1 MSGAD
6 PSSSSCASC
15 GVLLGPSLL
24 VCPACHALVHTAAL
38 QAIAADATEAS
49 RDGDVSRELA
59 AWRSALDLLP
69 PSSTQFATIR
79 ERIEQAIPDFL
90 EPMAI
95 RDRRAVAFEHAVR
108 IEVVRIAERQ
118 DPRVGDI
125 EAEPIEGSGR
135 VLYSL
140 RRRGSEASP
149 AAPAEVVA
157 AAID

>member
-24 VCPACHALVHTAAL
+24 VCPACHALVHAAAL

-79 ERIEQAIPDFL
+79 ERIERLSRTLIDTPSREGQVTPSSGATKSVGILAGVALLIWKFK
-90 EPMAI
+90 
-95 RDRRAVAFEHAVR
+95 AV
-108 IEVVRIAERQ
+108 VVFALTK
-118 DPRVGDI
+118 GKLL
-125 EAEPIEGSGR
+125 ALG
-135 VLYSL
+135 L
-140 RRRGSEASP
+140 RETR
-149 AAPAEVVA
+149 
-157 AAID
+157 